1 MQNVS
6 FALHDAVLSPGLC
19 HSTVTGDSIASCN
32 DRPPSG
38 ILHCR
43 DASYIH
49 VRQRIKI
56 VKSIHRGQTCAT
68 AQWLETVSHPLMT
81 GRCRAYCTAEMHP
94 IFMCVSA

>member
-19 HSTVTGDSIASCN
+19 LGTVIGDNTTSCN

-43 DASYIH
+43 DASYLH

-56 VKSIHRGQTCAT
+56 VKADR
-68 AQWLETVSHPLMT
+68 
-81 GRCRAYCTAEMHP
+81 
-94 IFMCVSA
+94 